1 MDKNKRE
8 VIEMILD
15 RLSILDEFERKIL
28 LMFNAE
34 HCEDSFIDR
43 VSDIGFKGIP
53 LILGVEENDWLDD
66 LIYDGITRRISKK
79 QYFKSLEKYLKE
91 ME

>member
-1 MDKNKRE
+1 MDKNQRT

-15 RLSILDEFERKIL
+15 RLSILDEFEKKVL
-28 LMFNAE
+28 QMFNAE

-53 LILGVEENDWLDD
+53 LILNVERNDYLDD
-66 LIYDGITRRISKK
+66 LIYDGITKRISKN
-79 QYFKSLEKYLKE
+79 QCLNELDKYVKE
-91 ME
+91 IK

>member
-53 LILGVEENDWLDD
+53 LILGVENNDYLGD
-66 LIYDGITRRISKK
+66 LIYDGITKRISKN
-79 QYFKSLEKYLKE
+79 QCLDELEKYLKE
-91 ME
+91 IE

>member
-15 RLSILDEFERKIL
+15 RLSVLDEFERKIL

-53 LILGVEENDWLDD
+53 LILDVERNDYLDD
-66 LIYDGITRRISKK
+66 LIYDGITKRISKS
-79 QYFKSLEKYLKE
+79 QCLDELEKYLEEVK
-91 ME
+91 

>member
-1 MDKNKRE
+1 MDKNKRK
-8 VIEMILD
+8 VIEIILD
-15 RLSILDEFERKIL
+15 RLSILDEFGRKIL

-53 LILGVEENDWLDD
+53 LILGVEEDDWLDD
-66 LIYDGITRRISKK
+66 LIYDCIARRISKNQCLK
-79 QYFKSLEKYLKE
+79 ELEKYLEEVK
-91 ME
+91 